1 MSHKGSKR
9 AVALLVA
16 IAALFMLSLPLAIS
30 ASADTYDHVTEFLDV
45 LGPMA
50 SADMQESGILA
61 SLTLAQAIFESNY
74 GRSTLAVEANNLF
87 GIKAYSNWEGMVY
100 CSVNK
105 TLYSSYSEAESI
117 LGSAYMTANKER
129 FWRAYESW
137 AGSVAD
143 HSDLFN
149 TSDRYENLRG
159 LTDYKLAC
167 LYVVQDGY
175 TSDAGYTENL
185 INLIEQFE
193 LYNYD
198 VPGAIDPGVVTRVAL
213 SDSTVI
219 LRVGQS
225 YTLTASV
232 YPTTAVDKTVTW
244 ATQDPAVATVSG
256 GLVSAKKTGTVNIT
270 ATSSNGKSA
279 SCTVFVVDDSYTEDI
294 SIGVMTYDVYIRAS
308 ASDSTAGNHGIAK
321 NGTEVKVIGE
331 AIGSFYYIE
340 CINDSGQLVRGYV
353 YTSRV
358 KIITPAP
365 GPGEDTDGVA
375 LDRTSLSLALGGVDR
390 LVATADGTVS
400 WKSSNESVVTV
411 YGGQIFAFGTGTAT
425 VTATYNGFSASCT
438 VTVTDTAKHYT
449 AVITNNVNLRQY
461 LSTSAGSNGIAD
473 AGTEVEVIGGAVSG
487 GSDIFYFVICN
498 DLRGG
503 GSGCG
508 YVLESCLGSM
518 EEIAPPPADPVTLD
532 KNSLS
537 LALGGVGKLVATADG
552 AVSWK
557 SSNESVVT
565 VYGGQI
571 FAFGTGTA
579 TVTATYNGFSASC
592 TVTVTDTAKHYTAVI
607 TNNVNLRQY
616 LSTSAGSNGIADAGT
631 EVEVIGGAV
640 SGGSDIFYFVICNDL
655 RGGGSGCGYVL
666 KECLD
671 FPGGEP
677 QPPEGGF
684 IITDPELSVT
694 EEGYLSGVTA
704 GSTVEEL
711 LGGFGNASLAVYDRD
726 GNAIT
731 GGTLVGTGSKVC
743 ILEGGAVT
751 ESIVV
756 VVGGDVNGDGRLNS
770 VDCLIVKRS
779 VVLGGENT
787 LSGAYYEAAKF
798 GADKVSAVSYLL
810 MKRAYLGL

>member
-61 SLTLAQAIFESNY
+61 SLTLAQAIFESDY
-74 GRSTLAVEANNLF
+74 GRSTIAVEANNLF

-365 GPGEDTDGVA
+365 GPGEDTDGVV

-390 LVATADGTVS
+390 LVATADGT
-400 WKSSNESVVTV
+400 
-411 YGGQIFAFGTGTAT
+411 
-425 VTATYNGFSASCT
+425 
-438 VTVTDTAKHYT
+438 
-449 AVITNNVNLRQY
+449 
-461 LSTSAGSNGIAD
+461 
-473 AGTEVEVIGGAVSG
+473 
-487 GSDIFYFVICN
+487 
-498 DLRGG
+498 
-503 GSGCG
+503 
-508 YVLESCLGSM
+508 
-518 EEIAPPPADPVTLD
+518 
-532 KNSLS
+532 
-537 LALGGVGKLVATADG
+537 
-552 AVSWK
+552 VSWK